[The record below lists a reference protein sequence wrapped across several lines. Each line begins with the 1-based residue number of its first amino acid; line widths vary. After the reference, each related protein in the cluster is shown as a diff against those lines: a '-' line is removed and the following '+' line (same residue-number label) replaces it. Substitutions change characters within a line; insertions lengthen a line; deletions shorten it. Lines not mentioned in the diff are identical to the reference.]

1 MLPPRTLALVCPHVP
16 SIATGGWLS
25 EDGRGGLRHGAFAAA
40 GPIPPAGRPL
50 RTGHSSGDPGCPRAR
65 PVTTQPAGSTR
76 FHPCLRVPN
85 LSTWAHGG
93 LTCPPSLMAPGKRGR
108 LRAARGRLGTGDG
121 HCRSP
126 RRPAPRS
133 GCVLQALLASQVQ
146 VPRKLSQEVRQVSL
160 CPHAGCGLQG
170 YKSFLGDRK
179 A

>member
-108 LRAARGRLGTGDG
+108 LRAARGRLGTG
-121 HCRSP
+121 RSLP
-126 RRPAPRS
+126 F
-133 GCVLQALLASQVQ
+133 ASQTSPEVWVRSAGPARLSGSSTQ
-146 VPRKLSQEVRQVSL
+146 KVVTGGQASVPMPPCRLW
-160 CPHAGCGLQG
+160 PPGI
-170 YKSFLGDRK
+170 
-179 A
+179 